1 MGSDSWYRD
10 KNAKK
15 FIIMLFFTVGFFGLE
30 LFYGVY
36 IKSLALMSDA
46 FHMLSDIVALL
57 IGFMAVRMSKG
68 KSSEKYSY
76 GWVRAEVLGAFMNA
90 CFLLALC
97 FTIILESI
105 QRFVEPEVAIDGYTL
120 VIVASVGLS
129 INIVGM
135 FVFGGHHHHHHD
147 QHNNETASHP
157 LTGSPNTDFD
167 SIVTN
172 IKSMQVPEEPIAQ
185 TTDTKIETESE
196 GQLEKQRTSAVLET
210 KLELNGDTEIGSIP
224 VEEKKH
230 SHAHSHKRNLNV
242 QAVFLHAIGDG
253 MASLGVIAAGLIII
267 FTNWDHKYIVDPL
280 CGVLISIIII
290 KTTVPMLKRCAKIL
304 LQGVPS
310 DVNYKE
316 LQQQLEAA
324 NPQVSIHDLHI
335 WQLNDG
341 KNIGS
346 CHVLVKPETD
356 FNEICRQFKQVFH
369 QHSIH
374 STTIQPEFLTLS
386 RRAAQTKSNSSSETL
401 KCNEPNC
408 NTEDCSEGRCC
419 TEQKTSLAKRVI
431 TEKLVVV
438 E

>member
-1 MGSDSWYRD
+1 VASDSWYRD

-15 FIIMLFFTVGFFGLE
+15 FIIMLFFTAGFFGLE

-46 FHMLSDIVALL
+46 FHMLSDIVALV
-57 IGFMAVRMSKG
+57 IGFMAVRMSKS

-97 FTIILESI
+97 FTIILEAL
-105 QRFVEPEVAIDGYTL
+105 QRFAEPEVAIDGYTL

-135 FVFGGHHHHHHD
+135 FVFGGHHHQHD
-147 QHNNETASHP
+147 HEAVSHP
-157 LTGSPNTDFD
+157 LTGAKSADFD
-167 SIVTN
+167 TIVTN
-172 IKSMQVPEEPIAQ
+172 IKTMQVPEEQA
-185 TTDTKIETESE
+185 TKTETESE
-196 GQLEKQRTSAVLET
+196 GQLEEQRTSAVLET
-210 KLELNGDTEIGSIP
+210 KLELNNVSTEIDAIP
-224 VEEKKH
+224 VETKKH
-230 SHAHSHKRNLNV
+230 THTHSHKNLNV
-242 QAVFLHAIGDG
+242 QAVFLHVIGDA
-253 MASLGVIAAGLIII
+253 MASLGVIAAGLVIM

-280 CGVLISIIII
+280 CSVFISLLII

-310 DVNYKE
+310 DVDYKG
-316 LQQQLEAA
+316 LQEQLAAA

-356 FNEICRQFKQVFH
+356 FNEVCKQFKQVFH

-374 STTIQPEFLTLS
+374 STTIQPEFLPAN
-386 RRAAQTKSNSSSETL
+386 RRATQPKSSSSSELL

-408 NTEDCSEGRCC
+408 NTEGCFEGRCC
-419 TEQKTSLAKRVI
+419 SEQKTNLAKRVI
-431 TEKLVVV
+431 TEKLVVI